1 MDYVCNLLTCCPDLH
16 FHAQTWWYHPPPMQ
30 HLFLPE
36 SSALQ
41 RRIQDLAE
49 LGVCLHLCWA
59 QTACW
64 VPCGSWAHSS
74 MIVTCVLVCYS
85 PGQWVVSHL
94 TSCTPS
100 PAQAGLIPGRI
111 KINTASEG
119 RAKGGISGINQKKTM
134 IIWGLRCWDTQILYL
149 LGSYV
154 PRVLAASTLSGQ
166 FFLKIHITHS
176 WRALA
181 RACPLVNQ

>member
-1 MDYVCNLLTCCPDLH
+1 MDYVCNFLICCPDLH
-16 FHAQTWWYHPPPMQ
+16 FHAQTRWYHSPMQ
-30 HLFLPE
+30 HLSLPE
-36 SSALQ
+36 SFALQ

-59 QTACW
+59 QTAYW

-74 MIVTCVLVCYS
+74 MIVTCVLVHYS
-85 PGQWVVSHL
+85 PEQWMVSHP
-94 TSCTPS
+94 TCTLS
-100 PAQAGLIPGRI
+100 PAHAGLVPGRI

-119 RAKGGISGINQKKTM
+119 RAKCGISGINQKKTM

-149 LGSYV
+149 LGSC
-154 PRVLAASTLSGQ
+154 VLCVLGASALSGQ
-166 FFLKIHITHS
+166 FFLKMHITHS